1 MLSAAFLHTLGSF
14 IFLHFREDYGRWQ
27 LVLWVFL
34 GCVLRD
40 FLMRSFAAGRQQQ

>member
-1 MLSAAFLHTLGSF
+1 MEGGSLF
-14 IFLHFREDYGRWQ
+14 YGF
-27 LVLWVFL
+27 VL

>member
-1 MLSAAFLHTLGSF
+1 MAAGFMGL
-14 IFLHFREDYGRWQ
+14 
-27 LVLWVFL
+27 FL

>member
-1 MLSAAFLHTLGSF
+1 VAAGFMGL
-14 IFLHFREDYGRWQ
+14 
-27 LVLWVFL
+27 FL